1 MTLMMQPVLM
11 DGPPP
16 TNKRQ
21 CRRCGGKDH
30 TARKCNGTPLPGWEA
45 IRERE
50 TRIEAER
57 IARKHPV
64 RPKSFAAARVSQ
76 AELTQ
81 LKLLNESEEPAEHP
95 RTRGECQ
102 GGPRPCPLVGCKYN
116 LFLQVNPETGTMRL
130 QFPDREPW
138 HMPEKQSCALD
149 VADEGGASLEHIGGI
164 MNITRERVRQIEVRG
179 LKHAG
184 LGRDGED
191 LKTYLGSPSR
201 MTSSP
206 LGEVMNHSSRGEGEP
221 EDDSTDRSHIP
232 SLPHV
237 LDQTVTDEQYADAMH
252 RIWERWQDN
261 RQAEA
266 RGELHVV
273 AGRYVSTSQRAIIEC
288 IRESWK
294 VRGRAPTVG
303 EMAQAVGIDGDSIAQ
318 SISGMLRNLR
328 DLGMVTG
335 KREQLQL
342 DTSIQEAPPVQ
353 EPAPVQEPP
362 TPPHESH

>member
-1 MTLMMQPVLM
+1 MTLMMQPALM
-11 DGPPP
+11 DGQPP

-21 CRRCGGKDH
+21 CRRCGGDDH
-30 TARKCNGTPLPGWEA
+30 TARKCTGTPLPGWEA

-57 IARKHPV
+57 VARKHPV
-64 RPKSFAAARVSQ
+64 RPKSFAAVRVSQ

-81 LKLLNESEEPAEHP
+81 LKLLNEAEEPAEHP
-95 RTRGECQ
+95 RTRGECK

-138 HMPEKQSCALD
+138 HMPSDRSCALD
-149 VADEGGASLEHIGGI
+149 VADEGGASLEHIGNI

-184 LGRDGED
+184 LGRDGDD
-191 LKTYLGSPSR
+191 LKTYLGPPSSR
-201 MTSSP
+201 MASSP
-206 LGEVMNHSSRGEGEP
+206 LGEAMNQSSRSDGEP
-221 EDDSTDRSHIP
+221 EDDSADVRTHIP

-237 LDQTVTDEQYADAMH
+237 LDRTVTDQQYADAMH

-273 AGRYVSTSQRAIIEC
+273 AGRYVTTSQRAIIEC
-288 IRESWK
+288 IRESWSQ
-294 VRGRAPTVG
+294 RGRAPTVD
-303 EMAQAVGIDGDSIAQ
+303 EMARAAGVEGDAIAQ
-318 SISGMLRNLR
+318 NISGMLRTLR
-328 DLGMVTG
+328 DLGLVTG

-342 DTSIQEAPPVQ
+342 DTSNQEAT
-353 EPAPVQEPP
+353 PAQEPP
-362 TPPHESH
+362 TPPPPHESH